1 MFDESIKFKYPWRPY
16 QAKVL
21 EEVNGLIKDKKIH
34 IVAAPGS
41 GKTVLGLELAR
52 RIGNPVLILSP
63 TVTIKN
69 QWIDRFVT
77 SFMVEGSI
85 KPEWISDDIY
95 NLKFFN
101 SVTYQGLHCAYKK
114 LTRIVSDNDDTDDE
128 VEKETIN
135 TEVDVKTYNLISEI
149 KKQGIKTI
157 VLDEAHHLKN
167 EWWNSLTKVV
177 EAIPDVIIIS
187 LTATPPYDIEQNEW
201 KRYIS
206 LCGDIDAEISVP
218 ELVKAKNLCPHQ
230 DYVYFSYPTNSEKE
244 MIKKYQ
250 DEVQVLIE
258 ELTTNTDFIN
268 LIRNHPYFKDSD
280 VYIEEIL
287 ENPKFY
293 SSMLIYLN
301 AAGIEVSKEHVKV
314 LGHTKDIPALD
325 ARWLEV
331 LLQNIIFDNRD
342 TFKDMEF
349 LSLIEKRLHEMGA
362 IEKKEVLLTN
372 NSNLQKLFINSISK
386 LDSIVSIVKSEY
398 SNMSNKLR
406 MVILTDYLRKEYL
419 ELENP
424 EIKTLGVFPI
434 LIKLLNSGVSI
445 NMAVLTGSIF
455 MIPVNMKDR
464 LISEAKLVGIGEDKI
479 SFESL
484 KYIDSYVIVKVV
496 GKLRSKLMNVI
507 SKLFSVGE
515 INIIIGTKS
524 LLGEG
529 WDEQSINSLVLAS
542 FVGSYV
548 LSNQMRGRAI
558 RVSNDP
564 MKSANVWHLVC
575 VTDINRSLIDN
586 ADYDTM
592 KRRFNS
598 FVGIGYNVEVLES
611 GIDRLDTIP
620 EYFSKENIDLYN
632 SNLVSLSNKRDEMY
646 NRWFKLVDK
655 YETGKSIIDE
665 SMEVSKEKMKNDFAV
680 IDPVRILWF
689 ILSTTFVYL
698 VGSTIGGMSEAS
710 ADDYMFMFVVLLITT
725 IVINIRF
732 IIQCIRARMFLIPK
746 NQLKYVAKCVVRS
759 LCETDLIDTPY
770 YMVKVKID
778 EKQDDNKLHF
788 IIDGVT
794 SRDKVLIINSLEE
807 IFSKIEYQRYIL
819 VNKKLR
825 ISTYYSVPSVLSV
838 NKELASI
845 FHKNW
850 TKYVGNSELVYTKA
864 AKGRRILLEAR
875 SNSFDYTSDEE
886 IFRKKKKAI
895 SEWE

>member
-135 TEVDVKTYNLISEI
+135 IEVDVKTYNLISEI

-244 MIKKYQ
+244 MIRKYQ
-250 DEVQVLIE
+250 DEVQVLID

-386 LDSIVSIVKSEY
+386 LDSIVNIVKSEY

-598 FVGIGYNVEVLES
+598 FVGIGYNEEVLES

-725 IVINIRF
+725 IVINMRF
-732 IIQCIRARMFLIPK
+732 IIQCVKARMFLIPK

-770 YMVKVKID
+770 YMVKVRID

-807 IFSKIEYQRYIL
+807 IFSKIEDQRYIL

-886 IFRKKKKAI
+886 IFSKKKKAI

>member
-21 EEVNGLIKDKKIH
+21 EEVNGLIKDKKVH

-69 QWIDRFVT
+69 QWIDRFVA
-77 SFMVEGSI
+77 SFMVEGSS

-114 LTRIVSDNDDTDDE
+114 LTRIVSDSDETDDV
-128 VEKETIN
+128 VEKETIS
-135 TEVDVKTYNLISEI
+135 TEIDVKTYNLVSEI

-177 EAIPDVIIIS
+177 EAIPDVVIIS

-250 DEVQVLIE
+250 EEVRLLMD
-258 ELTTNTDFIN
+258 ELTTNADFIN
-268 LIRNHPYFKDSD
+268 LIRNHPYIKDSD

-293 SSMLIYLN
+293 SSMLIFLK

-314 LGHTKDIPALD
+314 LGHSKEIPELD
-325 ARWLEV
+325 AKWLEV
-331 LLQNIIFDNRD
+331 LLQNIIFDSRD
-342 TFKDMEF
+342 TFRDIEF
-349 LSLIEKRLHEMGA
+349 LKVIEKRLYEIGA

-386 LDSIVSIVKSEY
+386 LDSIVNIVKSEY

-464 LISEAKLVGIGEDKI
+464 LIEEAMLVGISKDKI
-479 SFESL
+479 GFESL

-558 RVSNDP
+558 RVSDDP

-598 FVGIGYNVEVLES
+598 FVGIGYNEDVLES
-611 GIDRLDTIP
+611 GIDRLDIIP
-620 EYFSKENIDLYN
+620 SSFSKENIDSYN
-632 SNLVSLSNKRDEMY
+632 KSLIDLSNKREDMY
-646 NRWFKLVDK
+646 NRWFNLVDK
-655 YETGKSIIDE
+655 YQVGRKIIDE
-665 SMEVSKEKMKNDFAV
+665 SIEVKREDMNNDFAV
-680 IDPVRILWF
+680 VEGKRIVWF
-689 ILSTTFVYL
+689 IISLIIVGLIIYCKLFVSNIY
-698 VGSTIGGMSEAS
+698 VDKYAT
-710 ADDYMFMFVVLLITT
+710 MFKWLLI
-725 IVINIRF
+725 IIGVINIPF
-732 IIQCIRARMFLIPK
+732 IIQCIKLYRMSMPK
-746 NQLKYVAKCVVRS
+746 NQIKYVAMCVIKS
-759 LCETDLIDTPY
+759 LNQIGLVETPY
-770 YMVKVKID
+770 YKVPVKII
-778 EKQDDNKLHF
+778 DDG
-788 IIDGVT
+788 IDTKIYFSISNVS
-794 SRDKVLIINSLEE
+794 SREKVLIMNSLEE
-807 IFSKIEYQRYIL
+807 IFSKIEDQRYIL
-819 VNKKLR
+819 VNKGFR
-825 ISTYYSVPSVLSV
+825 ISTYYSVPSVFSV
-838 NKELASI
+838 NKELANV
-845 FHKNW
+845 FYNNW
-850 TKYVGNSELVYTKA
+850 SKYVGNSELVYTKSE
-864 AKGRRILLEAR
+864 KGRRILLEAR
-875 SNSFDYTSDEE
+875 RNSFDYTNDKE
-886 IFRKKKKAI
+886 IFKKKKKAL
-895 SEWE
+895 SDWE

>member
-63 TVTIKN
+63 TITIKN

-77 SFMVEGSI
+77 SFMVEGSS

-114 LTRIVSDNDDTDDE
+114 LTRIVNDNDDTDDE

-149 KKQGIKTI
+149 KKQGVKTI

-177 EAIPDVIIIS
+177 EAIPDVVIIS

-250 DEVQVLIE
+250 NEVQVLID

-314 LGHTKDIPALD
+314 LGHTKDIPVLD

-372 NSNLQKLFINSISK
+372 NSNLQNLFINSISK
-386 LDSIVSIVKSEY
+386 LDSIVNIVKSEY

-464 LISEAKLVGIGEDKI
+464 LIEEAKLVGINEDKI

-496 GKLRSKLMNVI
+496 GKLRNKLMNVI

-598 FVGIGYNVEVLES
+598 FVGIGYNKDVLES

-620 EYFSKENIDLYN
+620 SRFTKENINLYN
-632 SNLVSLSNKRDEMY
+632 SNLMNLSNKRDDMY
-646 NRWFKLVDK
+646 NRWFKLVDSF
-655 YETGKSIIDE
+655 KSGSRIVND
-665 SMEVSKEKMKNDFAV
+665 SMEVNKDNMKNEFAI
-680 IDPVRILWF
+680 IDPIKFLWF
-689 ILSTTFVYL
+689 ILLTTFLYI
-698 VGSTIGGMSEAS
+698 IGESLPSMSEA
-710 ADDYMFMFVVLLITT
+710 DLEQYVPMFFIVLIAT
-725 IVINIRF
+725 IVFNVPF
-732 IIQCIRARMFLIPK
+732 IIQCIRAWLFSLPI
-746 NQLKYVAKCVVRS
+746 NQLRYVIRCLVKS
-759 LCETDLIDTPY
+759 LCDANLIDTPY
-770 YMVKVKID
+770 HSVKIRII
-778 EKQDDNKLHF
+778 EPKDDYVLQF
-788 IIDGVT
+788 MVDGVT
-794 SRDKVLIINSLEE
+794 SRDRVLIMTSLEE
-807 IFSKIEYQRYIL
+807 IFSKVENQRYIL
-819 VNKKLR
+819 INKKLVN
-825 ISTYYSVPSVLSV
+825 STYYSVPKVLSV
-838 NKELASI
+838 NKELATL

-850 TKYVGNSELVYTKA
+850 NIYIGNSKLVYTKSGS
-864 AKGRRILLEAR
+864 GREILLKAR
-875 SNSFDYTSDEE
+875 KNSFRITNEEE
-886 IFRKKKKAI
+886 IFKKKKKAI
-895 SEWE
+895 SDWE

>member
-21 EEVNGLIKDKKIH
+21 EEVNGLIKDKKVH

-77 SFMVEGSI
+77 SFMVEGSS

-114 LTRIVSDNDDTDDE
+114 LTRIVSDNDDTDDV

-177 EAIPDVIIIS
+177 EAIPDVVIIS

-250 DEVQVLIE
+250 DEVQVLID

-342 TFKDMEF
+342 TFKDIEF

-386 LDSIVSIVKSEY
+386 LDSIVNIVKSEY

-464 LISEAKLVGIGEDKI
+464 LIEEAKLVGINEDKI

-496 GKLRSKLMNVI
+496 GKLRNKLMNVI

-598 FVGIGYNVEVLES
+598 FVGIGYNKDVLES

-620 EYFSKENIDLYN
+620 SRFTKENINLYN
-632 SNLVSLSNKRDEMY
+632 SNLMNLSNKRDDMY
-646 NRWFKLVDK
+646 NRWFKLVDSF
-655 YETGKSIIDE
+655 KSGSRIVND
-665 SMEVSKEKMKNDFAV
+665 SMEVNKDNMKNEFAI
-680 IDPVRILWF
+680 IDPIKFLWF
-689 ILSTTFVYL
+689 ILLTTFLYI
-698 VGSTIGGMSEAS
+698 IGESLPSMSEA
-710 ADDYMFMFVVLLITT
+710 DLEQYVPMFFVVLIAT
-725 IVINIRF
+725 IVFNVPF
-732 IIQCIRARMFLIPK
+732 IIQCIRAWLFSLPI
-746 NQLKYVAKCVVRS
+746 NQLRYVIRCLVKS
-759 LCETDLIDTPY
+759 LCDANLIDTPY
-770 YMVKVKID
+770 HSVKIRII
-778 EKQDDNKLHF
+778 EPKDDYVLQF
-788 IIDGVT
+788 MVDGVT
-794 SRDKVLIINSLEE
+794 SRDRVLIMTSLEE
-807 IFSKIEYQRYIL
+807 IFSKVENQRYIL
-819 VNKKLR
+819 INKKLVN
-825 ISTYYSVPSVLSV
+825 STYYSVPKVLSV
-838 NKELASI
+838 NKELATL

-850 TKYVGNSELVYTKA
+850 NIYIGNSKLVYTKSGS
-864 AKGRRILLEAR
+864 GRELLLKAR
-875 SNSFDYTSDEE
+875 KNSFRITNEDE
-886 IFRKKKKAI
+886 IFKKKKKAI
-895 SEWE
+895 SDWE

>member
-386 LDSIVSIVKSEY
+386 LDSIVNIVKSEY

-434 LIKLLNSGVSI
+434 LIKLLNSGVNI

-464 LISEAKLVGIGEDKI
+464 LIEEAKLVGIDEYKI

-807 IFSKIEYQRYIL
+807 IFSKIEDQRYIL

-886 IFRKKKKAI
+886 IFSKKKKAI